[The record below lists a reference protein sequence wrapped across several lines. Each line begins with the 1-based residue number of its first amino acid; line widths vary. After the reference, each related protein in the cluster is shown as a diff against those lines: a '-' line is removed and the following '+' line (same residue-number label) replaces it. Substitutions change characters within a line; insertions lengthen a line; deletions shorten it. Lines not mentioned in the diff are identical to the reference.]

1 MEGKRRQSE
10 EEGKGTGEKE
20 RKERREGIGYSFG
33 SNACTVQSTSEY
45 AICVLTEYAPVVG

>member
-20 RKERREGIGYSFG
+20 RKERREGIGYSFD

-45 AICVLTEYAPVVG
+45 AFVY